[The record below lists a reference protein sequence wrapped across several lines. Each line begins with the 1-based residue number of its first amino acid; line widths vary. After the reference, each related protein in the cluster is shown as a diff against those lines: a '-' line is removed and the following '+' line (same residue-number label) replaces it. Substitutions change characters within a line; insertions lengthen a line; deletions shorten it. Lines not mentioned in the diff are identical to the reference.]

1 MPSTNL
7 CSEPPTAVSPESL
20 ERLAVWLDEA
30 EYVLVGMGAGL
41 SASAGLNYVD
51 PDFFRRHFPAHAALG
66 LRPVWEAVTGFWDIT
81 PDTRLAYWG
90 YWARHIRVM
99 RYEPPALPPYVDLA
113 RLLHGRD
120 WFIASTNADGQAR
133 KLGLDEARIY
143 TPQGDYALFQ
153 CALPCREQ
161 VYDNRAFVDAMLAPL
176 GEGDTLIRE
185 KDVPRCPHCGRFLVP
200 NLRKDEHFVDALHR
214 EGYPRY
220 RDFLERAAGG
230 RLLLLELG
238 VGFNTPGI
246 IRYPFEHLTEKF
258 PAVRLAR
265 INLTQA
271 AVPPRLGDRAL
282 GLACDIGAALRRL
295 AGMNK

>member
-1 MPSTNL
+1 M
-7 CSEPPTAVSPESL
+7 
-20 ERLAVWLDEA
+20 
-30 EYVLVGMGAGL
+30 
-41 SASAGLNYVD
+41 
-51 PDFFRRHFPAHAALG
+51 
-66 LRPVWEAVTGFWDIT
+66 
-81 PDTRLAYWG
+81 
-90 YWARHIRVM
+90 
-99 RYEPPALPPYVDLA
+99 DLA
-113 RLLHGRD
+113 RLLRGRD

-185 KDVPRCPHCGRFLVP
+185 EDVPRCPHCGRFLVP

-282 GLACDIGAALRRL
+282 GLACDIGATLRRL